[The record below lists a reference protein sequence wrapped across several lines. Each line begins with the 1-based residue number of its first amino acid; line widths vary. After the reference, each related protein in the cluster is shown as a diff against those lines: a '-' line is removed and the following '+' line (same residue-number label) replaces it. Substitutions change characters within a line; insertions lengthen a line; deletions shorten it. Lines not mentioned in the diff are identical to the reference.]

1 MSERRY
7 IPFPEK
13 LASALACL
21 LPQEQ
26 RDALRADKVGSQ
38 FILNLFQF
46 DHIVLHAQGGADNWW
61 NLDPKQIAEHREKS
75 KRDTAIVAKSKRI
88 VRKQEAHKAKLI
100 AISGH
105 MNEPAL
111 YRELVRKGRI
121 RPTTPWAIE
130 AVKWERPKRRIPSR
144 PFPNKKRKFANR
156 NGK

>member
-88 VRKQEAHKAKLI
+88 VRKQAAHRVSMESIRRASEACNPTIDCIVADSLHRIK
-100 AISGH
+100 
-105 MNEPAL
+105 
-111 YRELVRKGRI
+111 RK
-121 RPTTPWAIE
+121 W
-130 AVKWERPKRRIPSR
+130 PSR

-156 NGK
+156 NGNKI